1 MIACAIAVKIDKLSI
16 SIPPTIERANKY
28 IHLARGE
35 NWRVVIVESDSKISI
50 DAILDYT
57 GCPQWAISSLVSDIL
72 FLAKSFESSLFFW
85 VKRSGNAAA
94 HEAAK
99 YALES
104 FISFCLCSDN
114 LPARMASACK
124 EDAQA
129 LLLSV

>member
-1 MIACAIAVKIDKLSI
+1 M
-16 SIPPTIERANKY
+16 
-28 IHLARGE
+28 
-35 NWRVVIVESDSKISI
+35 ESDSKISI

-57 GCPQWAISSLVSDIL
+57 GCPQWAISFLVFDIL
-72 FLAKSFESSLFFW
+72 FLEKYFDSCFFFW

-104 FISFCLCSDN
+104 FISFCLCLDN

-124 EDAQA
+124 EDA
-129 LLLSV
+129 

>member
-1 MIACAIAVKIDKLSI
+1 M
-16 SIPPTIERANKY
+16 ER
-28 IHLARGE
+28 
-35 NWRVVIVESDSKISI
+35 DSKINI

-57 GCPQWAISSLVSDIL
+57 SCPQWAISSRVSNIL
-72 FLAKSFESSLFFW
+72 FLAKSFDSCFFFFW

-114 LPARMASACK
+114 LPARVTSACK
-124 EDAQA
+124 EDGQA
-129 LLLSV
+129 LLLLV